1 MGETK
6 FGQKIFF
13 THPLCYMFQ
22 MAVNGDRNGVVS
34 KLSPT
39 LSKTPSDA
47 VRNSQ
52 HEEENITNFKALF
65 SQGRE
70 GESLEMIENQDRSKV
85 ELGFTQSNIDMF
97 YLQEEQDEMIRV
109 VVQSRNDEGIITLLA
124 RRKKIEQNYPNTFQ
138 VNFI

>member
-1 MGETK
+1 
-6 FGQKIFF
+6 
-13 THPLCYMFQ
+13 MFQ

-47 VRNSQ
+47 VVNSQ
-52 HEEENITNFKALF
+52 HEEENIANFKALF

-70 GESLEMIENQDRSKV
+70 GEALDMIDNKDRSKV
-85 ELGFTQSNIDMF
+85 ELIFTHCNIHSY
-97 YLQEEQDEMIRV
+97 YLQEEKDEMIRV
-109 VVQSRNDEGIITLLA
+109 VVQSRNDEGIISLLA